1 MGAKPVGRRF
11 CLVMVKPSHYDDDGY
26 VIQFLR
32 SAVPSNSLAAL
43 YGLAKDCA
51 DRRALG
57 DEVTIDIHALDET
70 NTRIRPQ
77 RLARMIEAA
86 GSGMVMLVG
95 VQSIQFPRALDI
107 ARPLRERG
115 IMVAVG
121 GFHVSGVIAMLD
133 GRDPDLRRA
142 EEMGI
147 SLFAGEAEYRL
158 EEVLRDAFAGR
169 LKPLYN
175 FMNDLPGLDGAPVP
189 FLPAA
194 RITRTIGGLT
204 SFDAGRGCPFQC
216 SFCTIINVQGR
227 KSRHRT
233 PDDLERIV
241 RANIAQGIH
250 TFFITDDNF
259 ARNKDWEPLLD
270 RLIYLREVEKLKM
283 SFVIQVDTLCH
294 RLPNFIE
301 KAGRAGVRRVF
312 IGLENINPANL
323 LAAKKRQNKIT
334 EYRKMLLAWKSVR
347 AQTCGGYILGFP
359 HDTLESI
366 RRDME
371 VIKRELP
378 IDLLEF
384 FNLTPLPGSEDHRN
398 MHRAGVPM
406 DPDLNNYDGVH
417 VTMEHPLMSREEW
430 KQAQLLAWRSYY
442 TMEHAETVIRRSM
455 ATGVNASNN
464 LSMFTWFKG
473 CIAIEGVHPLEGGF
487 IRRKSRRDRRPGRP
501 LESIWRFYPVYLA
514 QTFWKLYRWIAL
526 YLGLRRIYKRVKR
539 DPQRHNYTDAALSP
553 VADDEVETLELFRSE
568 AARGYVEQER
578 RLERIREGTTA

>member
-455 ATGVNASNN
+455 ASGVNASNN

-473 CIAIEGVHPLEGGF
+473 CIAIEGIHPLEGGF

-514 QTFWKLYRWIAL
+514 QTLWKLYRWIAL